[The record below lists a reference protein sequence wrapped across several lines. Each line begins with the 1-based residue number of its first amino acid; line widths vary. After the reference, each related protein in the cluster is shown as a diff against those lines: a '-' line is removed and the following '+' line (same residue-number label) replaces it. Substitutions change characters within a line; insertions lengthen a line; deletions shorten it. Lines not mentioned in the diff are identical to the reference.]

1 MAIDKELPTATERE
15 HCGDT
20 ATRYSHP
27 SFGLVR
33 RSIIQGECNL
43 FGTNIV
49 DNSFVEI
56 EFCTAHVDHHLNA
69 DWYHDDKAVFVA
81 RMSKA
86 QWADLISTTNGRGT
100 PVTLTHVGEGPIKRL
115 PAIDGSFNM
124 RKQIEKDAERLV
136 SKALESIQS
145 VLLGLKEQTE
155 GKGAISKPKLR
166 ELQHEL
172 SVATQNLPANIKYG
186 VQCALNDI
194 DKMATEIAFNAKAE
208 IEHHA
213 NAKGLTV
220 QDTQQLGVTQNLY
233 QIGHTTK
240 EDEK

>member
-1 MAIDKELPTATERE
+1 MAIDKELPTATETERV
-15 HCGDT
+15 GDT
-20 ATRYSHP
+20 TTRYTHP
-27 SFGLVR
+27 SFGLAK
-33 RSIIQGECNL
+33 RSVIQGQCNL

-49 DNSFVEI
+49 DNSFIEI
-56 EFCTAHVDHHLNA
+56 EFSTAHVDHHLNT
-69 DWYHDDKAVFVA
+69 DWYHDDKTVFVA
-81 RMSKA
+81 RMSKT
-86 QWADLISTTNGRGT
+86 QWADLITTTNGRGT
-100 PVTLTHVGEGPIKRL
+100 PVTLTHLGEGPVKRL

-145 VLLGLKEQTE
+145 VLSGLKEQTE

-166 ELQHEL
+166 ELHREL
-172 SVATQNLPANIKYG
+172 SIATQNLPANIKYG

-208 IEHHA
+208 IEQHA
-213 NAKGLTV
+213 QAKGLSV
-220 QDTQQLGVTQNLY
+220 KDTQQLGITQNIH

-240 EDEK
+240 DDE